1 MAQQAILVTYKIKP
15 GRFDELLGKLEAHV
29 ARTKA
34 EEAGCVQFDILVPA
48 EPDTIHLHEVY
59 ADEAAVALHNKSEG
73 LARYKRET
81 DDLLAARVIVPCV
94 VKD

>member
-1 MAQQAILVTYKIKP
+1 MAKQAILVTYKIKP
-15 GRFDELLGKLEAHV
+15 GGRDELMRLLEAHV

-34 EEAGCVQFDILVPA
+34 EEAGCVQFDILIPA

-59 ADEAAVALHNKSEG
+59 ADEAAMALHNKSEG

-81 DDLLAARVIVPCV
+81 EHLLADRVIVPCV